1 MDSSVNFQGLQTR
14 LVTVFHVLQYLD
26 DVSLALAVA
35 ACEGRV
41 DGRRDA
47 QFFSDSTSRT
57 GSSGLGV
64 QHPKKVT

>member
-1 MDSSVNFQGLQTR
+1 MVCNI
-14 LVTVFHVLQYLD
+14 FHVLQYLN
-26 DVSLALAVA
+26 DVGLALAVA

-57 GSSGLGV
+57 GPFGLGV
-64 QHPKKVT
+64 QLPEEVT